1 MDYEKIVTENIDFV
15 YRVALCYCK
24 NQRDAEDVVQDT
36 FLKLIQS
43 KQEFADGEHI
53 RKWLIRVAVN
63 ECKNIWKSYWKRNV
77 ISLDKLEY
85 EHESAGTEEQQ
96 ELLQAVMSLS
106 PKYRIVVHLYY
117 YEGYHVKEIA
127 DMLHLSESNVQIRLM
142 RARKKLKDLLE
153 EENCIRNSKNDDT
166 PTCASSK
173 S

>member
-15 YRVALCYCK
+15 YRMSLCYCK
-24 NQRDAEDVVQDT
+24 NQRDAEDVVQNT

-43 KQEFADGEHI
+43 KQEFADDAHI
-53 RKWLIRVAVN
+53 RKWLVRVAVN
-63 ECKNIWKSYWKRNV
+63 ECKNIWKSYWNRNV
-77 ISLDKLEY
+77 ISLDTLEY
-85 EHESAGTEEQQ
+85 ELEMTRTEEQQ
-96 ELLQAVMSLS
+96 ELLQAVMALS

-153 EENCIRNSKNDDT
+153 EESVYQSRQQGC
-166 PTCASSK
+166 
-173 S
+173 